1 MPRIFL
7 CLLNNNETYS
17 DLIEIAPEIEPQSTE
32 THHISNTYLNEYGVE
47 DDDEKSEGN
56 ELDDVESDFPGTG
69 TDHDEEDSNKDQF
82 RKNKSTLKG
91 MLVDLVSMPV
101 WKFAAYDIDICPYG
115 LLNIISEKTRGGHLS
130 QNEKARK
137 KNRRNGYLGNSS
149 SRGYLNNYMFITQMM
164 ITLCYMFK
172 SLMIIHPTFCCNVFY

>member
-1 MPRIFL
+1 MSALEADDFDEYKCVSENTIGRSEAVMNVYGKKLIDSWLIVFVIFILL

-47 DDDEKSEGN
+47 DDDEKSESN

-69 TDHDEEDSNKDQF
+69 TDHDEEDANKDQF

-91 MLVDLVSMPV
+91 MLVDLVFMPV
-101 WKFAAYDIDICPYG
+101 
-115 LLNIISEKTRGGHLS
+115 
-130 QNEKARK
+130 
-137 KNRRNGYLGNSS
+137 
-149 SRGYLNNYMFITQMM
+149 
-164 ITLCYMFK
+164 
-172 SLMIIHPTFCCNVFY
+172 

>member
-1 MPRIFL
+1 M

-47 DDDEKSEGN
+47 DDDEKSESN

-69 TDHDEEDSNKDQF
+69 SDYDEEDANKDQF

-101 WKFAAYDIDICPYG
+101 LIYSLRYGYMPIWFA
-115 LLNIISEKTRGGHLS
+115 
-130 QNEKARK
+130 
-137 KNRRNGYLGNSS
+137 
-149 SRGYLNNYMFITQMM
+149 
-164 ITLCYMFK
+164 
-172 SLMIIHPTFCCNVFY
+172 

>member
-1 MPRIFL
+1 M
-7 CLLNNNETYS
+7 LNNNETYS

-47 DDDEKSEGN
+47 DDDEKSESN

-69 TDHDEEDSNKDQF
+69 TDHDVEGVNKDQF

-101 WKFAAYDIDICPYG
+101 W
-115 LLNIISEKTRGGHLS
+115 
-130 QNEKARK
+130 
-137 KNRRNGYLGNSS
+137 
-149 SRGYLNNYMFITQMM
+149 NNLQLTI
-164 ITLCYMFK
+164 
-172 SLMIIHPTFCCNVFY
+172 